1 MTRVSTIDT
10 LKFNGLRR
18 TRLGPS
24 CCQIK
29 PKTRLSAVN
38 VGWVWPLINAFAS
51 GLMVIPTDLRLKGF
65 KVRWFT
71 VRLRPTVDC
80 CSWRTRLY
88 LRCCCFTILEHSFIA
103 LHLFDSRGYSMRN
116 IIPICLIILFV
127 FFTETCPRT
136 HMVQTAFALVKHT

>member
-1 MTRVSTIDT
+1 MVWQFHDNFNSHEGFLHRKKLMTRVSTIDT

-29 PKTRLSAVN
+29 PKTRLSLQSAVN
-38 VGWVWPLINAFAS
+38 VGWVWPLINALAS

-71 VRLRPTVDC
+71 VRLRPTVAAERDFIC
-80 CSWRTRLY
+80 DADVSPFQNILLLPSTFLTVTVTEWEILY
-88 LRCCCFTILEHSFIA
+88 QYTSYNA
-103 LHLFDSRGYSMRN
+103 YT
-116 IIPICLIILFV
+116 V
-127 FFTETCPRT
+127 
-136 HMVQTAFALVKHT
+136 